1 MRASA
6 ADAVTEVLL
15 PNLAAAWQFIPARP
29 YCLSGLHEKLYP
41 CNLLMSTPA
50 TTDFATFEAAVICS
64 EPVGGSLP
72 VKIQPPSPRE
82 PRVSCGTSQ
91 RADRGQ
97 DDRRKNQ
104 DEKREVVPRA
114 ARPGGHPAARRR
126 SRTAAAI
133 ETVPAAGGLAGST
146 AVPVRAAGSPSSRQ
160 GHRAP
165 GGGQLPDPWR
175 AIRGGGTPRGT
186 NARWR
191 RAGARCG
198 AQVAPKIPGSVP
210 PASER
215 PAAGVWSAR

>member
-1 MRASA
+1 
-6 ADAVTEVLL
+6 
-15 PNLAAAWQFIPARP
+15 
-29 YCLSGLHEKLYP
+29 
-41 CNLLMSTPA
+41 MSTPA
-50 TTDFATFEAAVICS
+50 ITDFATSEAEVICS
-64 EPVGGSLP
+64 ESRGR
-72 VKIQPPSPRE
+72 PPPRE
-82 PRVSCGTSQ
+82 DPAALSEGAPGVMRHLAA

-114 ARPGGHPAARRR
+114 ARPGGHPGARRR

-165 GGGQLPDPWR
+165 VGGQLPDPWR

-198 AQVAPKIPGSVP
+198 ARWPQDSGVCSTRIRTASGRSLVGTLIKVEFSPQCVARLCRELRSMSSWWW
-210 PASER
+210 PAVR
-215 PAAGVWSAR
+215 WGGG